1 MSVNTGAKQFRKVDV
16 DQYDA
21 ERFTEEHGDDPT
33 AIGPNESE
41 VNGLL
46 AQNRNAEA
54 LKVVLSNP
62 PLNTKDQA
70 IKDRCA
76 SLVLRVLSA
85 IRASEMEGAINQL
98 DQPAQDI
105 LAKYI
110 YRGFEL
116 PKEAVQANLLT
127 WHEKL
132 FAVGGY
138 GCIVRVLT
146 DRKKV

>member
-1 MSVNTGAKQFRKVDV
+1 MSVNTGAKLFRKVDV
-16 DQYDA
+16 DQFDE
-21 ERFTEEHGDDPT
+21 ERFVEDAGDDSS
-33 AIGPNESE
+33 AVGPNESE
-41 VNGLL
+41 VNNLL

-54 LKVVLSNP
+54 LKAVLNNP
-62 PLNTKDQA
+62 PVNTKDQA

-85 IRASEMEGAINQL
+85 FKVSEMEGAINGL
-98 DQPAQDI
+98 EQPAQDV
-105 LAKYI
+105 LMKYL
-110 YRGFEL
+110 YRGFES
-116 PKEAVQANLLT
+116 PKEAVQSNLLA

-146 DRKKV
+146 DRKTV